1 MTNPLK
7 KVSKPLRTLIII
19 EGSQLRKFEM
29 RYGAVISDCKDAN
42 FLGVTELEKKRLFGI
57 N

>member
-19 EGSQLRKFEM
+19 EGSQLRKFEI

-42 FLGVTELEKKRLFGI
+42 FLGVTELEKKR
-57 N
+57 